1 MSIYLLTYACDYAIM
16 HVSYR
21 KGETDMI
28 SYKPLK
34 HTLVD
39 QGLTWRELRERCEP
53 PLGISTTDRIS
64 RGDLISLQVIDRICT
79 ALSVPIQ
86 NVIEHVPD
94 DLAEKDSENESE
106 PYQTAAESQSNNGR
120 TEGNS

>member
-1 MSIYLLTYACDYAIM
+1 
-16 HVSYR
+16 
-21 KGETDMI
+21 MI
-28 SYKPLK
+28 SYKPLR

-39 QGLTWRELRERCEP
+39 KGMTWKQLRERSTP
-53 PLGISTTDRIS
+53 PLGVSTTDRIS

-94 DLAEKDSENESE
+94 DLAEND
-106 PYQTAAESQSNNGR
+106 
-120 TEGNS
+120 